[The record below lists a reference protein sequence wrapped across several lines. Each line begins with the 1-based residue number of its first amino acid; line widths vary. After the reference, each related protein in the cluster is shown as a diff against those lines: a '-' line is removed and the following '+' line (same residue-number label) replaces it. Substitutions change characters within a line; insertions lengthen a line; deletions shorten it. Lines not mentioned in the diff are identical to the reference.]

1 MSGIQEQSPVAARMR
16 AGGLYVT
23 AGAFEDLPW
32 LVHAATT
39 RRFSPADADRVA
51 ELRHLQTTLG
61 LPRFPLIHADQRHT
75 NTVGVVTDQVL
86 ANLWPDS
93 RYRFPHTDAIVCPLA
108 GVSIAIFT
116 ADCAPIFLADRRT
129 RTIALAHSGWQGTL
143 SRIAERTV
151 EAMASCGTDPADIVA
166 WIGPMAAGCCY
177 EVSEE
182 LADRFSAEFTDAMD
196 AGTVLRRGRLLDL
209 VALNAFQLRKA
220 GVPADQVI
228 PSGLCTIHGH
238 DTFYSYRADKGTTG
252 RVISMMTAL
261 P

>member
-1 MSGIQEQSPVAARMR
+1 MSGVQEQPPVAARM
-16 AGGLYVT
+16 GTDGLYVT
-23 AGAFEDLPW
+23 AEVFDELPW

-39 RRFSPADADRVA
+39 RRFSPADADRGM
-51 ELRHLQTTLG
+51 ELRQLQTTLG

-86 ANLWPDS
+86 GNLWPDS
-93 RYRFPHTDAIVCPLA
+93 RYRFPHTDAIVCPKA
-108 GVSIAIFT
+108 GVSIAVFT

-129 RTIALAHSGWQGTL
+129 RTIGLAHSGWKGTL

-151 EAMASCGTDPADIVA
+151 EAMAGCGSDPADVIA

-182 LADRFSAEFTDAMD
+182 LADQFCAEFEDALQ
-196 AGTVLRRGRLLDL
+196 AGVVLRRGRLLDL
-209 VALNAFQLRKA
+209 VALNIFQLRKV
-220 GVPADQVI
+220 GIPGDQIVF
-228 PSGLCTIHGH
+228 SGLCTIHSH
-238 DTFYSYRADKGTTG
+238 NTFYSYRADKGTTG
-252 RVISMMTAL
+252 RVISMMTVL